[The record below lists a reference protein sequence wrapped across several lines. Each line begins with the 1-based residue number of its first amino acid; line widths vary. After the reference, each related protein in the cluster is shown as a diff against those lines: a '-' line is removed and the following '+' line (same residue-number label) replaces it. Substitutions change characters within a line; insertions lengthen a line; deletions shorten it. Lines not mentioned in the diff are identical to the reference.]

1 MIAGVDEA
9 GRGAWAGNV
18 VAAAV
23 ILPPDYD
30 LPYLNDSKKLSP
42 KRREQLFHAI
52 AEQALAWCYAQVSAA
67 MIDQINI
74 HQATLLA
81 MRLAIDALALPPQRI
96 LIDGKF
102 LPPDLLYPAQ
112 AIIDGDALEPA
123 IAAASIMA
131 KVIRDRQLIELDKQY
146 PQYGFAAHKGYG
158 TAQHSR
164 ALREYGIIAEHR
176 RSYAP
181 IKALLREVP

>member
-9 GRGAWAGNV
+9 GRGAWVGNV

-30 LPYLNDSKKLSP
+30 LPYLSDSKKLSP
-42 KRREQLFHAI
+42 KRREQLFAAI
-52 AEQALAWCYAQVSAA
+52 DEQALAWGYGEVSAA
-67 MIDQINI
+67 TIDAINI
-74 HQATLLA
+74 HQAALLA
-81 MRLAIDALALPPQRI
+81 MRLALDALALHPSLA

-102 LPPDLLYPAQ
+102 VPPDLPYPAR

-131 KVIRDRQLIELDKQY
+131 KVLRDRQMIELDKQY

-164 ALREYGIIAEHR
+164 ALREHGIIAEHR

-181 IKALLREVP
+181 IKALLKLG